1 MKRFFLA
8 KFKSMYLLFPTG
20 VVAALDEA
28 SAETEGGVEKGGVEK
43 GRVERSVGATG
54 TVALDISEDVDES
67 TGSFRGSNL
76 PWKGRMITGVGSTL
90 AGSLVEVESAL
101 PGW

>member
-1 MKRFFLA
+1 
-8 KFKSMYLLFPTG
+8 MYLLFPTG
-20 VVAALDEA
+20 VVAVLGGAAD
-28 SAETEGGVEKGGVEK
+28 ETEGGVEKGGVE
-43 GRVERSVGATG
+43 RVVGATG
-54 TVALDISEDVDES
+54 TVALVISEDVDES